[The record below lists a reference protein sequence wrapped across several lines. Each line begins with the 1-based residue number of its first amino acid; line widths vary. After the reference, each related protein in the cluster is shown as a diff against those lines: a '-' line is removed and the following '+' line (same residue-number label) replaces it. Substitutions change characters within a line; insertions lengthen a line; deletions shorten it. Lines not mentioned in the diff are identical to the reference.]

1 MLEGIWGT
9 LIIGAIF
16 LILYFMQYF
25 VTKTALKA
33 AKEGKTEEAKMAMD
47 LVQNMSKIPEQVAG
61 IIGKPFTGIAQ
72 VINTL
77 ATTAVA
83 STNQTFKAELENI
96 KEMGNNEALDYLHL
110 RMKTNA
116 MNALELALQKEN
128 ITIDDGTKKLMD
140 VAIEGAV
147 SILKSFR
154 KPDIDI
160 VTIPIKQLISG
171 SETGKD

>member
-1 MLEGIWGT
+1 MFDGIWGT
-9 LIIGAIF
+9 LIIGIIF
-16 LILYFMQYF
+16 LALYFMQYF
-25 VTKTALKA
+25 LTKTALKA
-33 AKEGKTEEAKMAMD
+33 AKEGKTGEANMALD
-47 LVQNMSKIPEQVAG
+47 LVQNMSKIPEQIAG

-83 STNQTFKAELENI
+83 STNQTFKNEVETM
-96 KEMGNNEALDYLHL
+96 KEMGDNQALDYLHL
-110 RMKTNA
+110 KMKNNA
-116 MNALELALQKEN
+116 MNALELALQKED

-154 KPDIDI
+154 KPDI
-160 VTIPIKQLISG
+160 VNIPVKQLIANP
-171 SETGKD
+171 ETGKD

>member
-1 MLEGIWGT
+1 MFEGIWGT
-9 LIIGAIF
+9 LMIGGIF
-16 LILYFMQYF
+16 LALYFMQYF
-25 VTKTALKA
+25 LTKTALKA
-33 AKEGKTEEAKMAMD
+33 AKEGKTEEAKMALD
-47 LVQNMSKIPEQVAG
+47 LVQNMSRIPEQIAG

-83 STNQTFKAELENI
+83 STNQTFKSEINAI

-116 MNALELALQKEN
+116 MNALELALQKEG

-154 KPDIDI
+154 QPDI
-160 VTIPIKQLISG
+160 VNIPVKQLAG
-171 SETGKD
+171 NA